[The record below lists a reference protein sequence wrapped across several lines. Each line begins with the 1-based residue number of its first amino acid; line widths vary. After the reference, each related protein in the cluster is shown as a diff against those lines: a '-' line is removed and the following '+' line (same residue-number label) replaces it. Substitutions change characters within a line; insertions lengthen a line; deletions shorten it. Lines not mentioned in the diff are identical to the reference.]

1 MIKVVLLRV
10 RHPVVPIFVGQ
21 NDTNGTMEL
30 FMEHLAGYDDAALET
45 LEEMI
50 VGDHDQKSSPNND
63 DILLDDMEDFAYGET
78 VFEVEGDANSGTF
91 SPQFL
96 KSLDPNCTETFLNT
110 TLVPRELRNNPTYV
124 IVSTQCENL

>member
-1 MIKVVLLRV
+1 
-10 RHPVVPIFVGQ
+10 
-21 NDTNGTMEL
+21 
-30 FMEHLAGYDDAALET
+30 MEHLAGYDDAALET

-63 DILLDDMEDFAYGET
+63 DILFDDMEDFAYGET
-78 VFEVEGDANSGTF
+78 VFEVEGDLNSGTF

-124 IVSTQCENL
+124 IVSTQCENLLIFCYSIYNSEPSKL

>member
-1 MIKVVLLRV
+1 MYFFPNTIWRKNV
-10 RHPVVPIFVGQ
+10 HIIPIFAGQ

-63 DILLDDMEDFAYGET
+63 DVLLDDMEDFAYGET
-78 VFEVEGDANSGTF
+78 VFEVEGDLNSGTF
-91 SPQFL
+91 S
-96 KSLDPNCTETFLNT
+96 
-110 TLVPRELRNNPTYV
+110 
-124 IVSTQCENL
+124 